1 MWRFLANQ
9 RQRILGE
16 AWGVTGGSAPCAN
29 QRSNIMAKHGGL
41 TGGSAPVIKIIELYS
56 SMLIEGKYQVSK
68 YIGGGTFG
76 KVYKGVNIN
85 TGQAVAVKF
94 ESARSKSLL
103 LHEARMYVALQTC
116 AGVSPLRSFGTYDEY
131 HYIVVDLYERDL
143 EEVVYHSKEPISIEL
158 VLRWGHE
165 ILRILETI
173 HKSGI
178 VHRDIKPENVML
190 RGEKM
195 YLIDFGLARHFRE
208 HSGKHAPMKAGRG
221 MLGTMRYASMNVHNG
236 YTPSRRDDLESL
248 GYVLLFFYHQT
259 LPWKGIRNVSSRE
272 QETMVKN
279 LKSMNQLEQWC
290 VDQRTPAPLLSFIAY
305 AKFMRYDERPNYK
318 FFQEESMASVV
329 NPKLQQKDTNCDLD
343 LKKPTEPSIPCQV
356 QANVVQDR
364 LNGSATTQDTVS
376 SPH

>member
-1 MWRFLANQ
+1 
-9 RQRILGE
+9 
-16 AWGVTGGSAPCAN
+16 
-29 QRSNIMAKHGGL
+29 
-41 TGGSAPVIKIIELYS
+41 
-56 SMLIEGKYQVSK
+56 MLIEGKYKVSK

-85 TGQAVAVKF
+85 TGHAVAVKF
-94 ESARSKSLL
+94 ESARSKPLL

-116 AGVSPLRSFGTYDEY
+116 DGVSPLRAFGTYEEY

-143 EEVVYHSKEPISIEL
+143 EEVVYYSKEPISIEL

-173 HKSGI
+173 HNTGI

-195 YLIDFGLARHFRE
+195 YLIDFGLSRYFRE
-208 HSGKHAPMKAGRG
+208 HSGEHVPMKAGRG
-221 MLGTMRYASMNVHNG
+221 MLGTMRYASINVHNG

-248 GYVLLFFYHQT
+248 GYVLLFLYHQT
-259 LPWKGIRNVSSRE
+259 LPWQGIRNVSSRE
-272 QETMVKN
+272 QETMVKD

-290 VDQRTPAPLLSFIAY
+290 VEQRTPASLLRFIAY

-318 FFQEESMASVV
+318 FFQEESMASII
-329 NPKLQQKDTNCDLD
+329 NPKLQQKNIDYHNMN
-343 LKKPTEPSIPCQV
+343 LKKQGVPSVPCQV
-356 QANVVQDR
+356 QSSEVQGK
-364 LNGSATTQDTVS
+364 LSGSATSRDTVS
-376 SPH
+376 SPR